1 VLNRLVKEE
10 KSYHKEL
17 EQQNVKIAKL
27 EAGEDADNENA
38 EFILRQQVS
47 SIAGNF
53 CPDCKAL
60 QVVRQCTNIYIQ
72 KQAVEQTKAV
82 FPALNQKIQDAL
94 TKLEEQLVG
103 LIYYFSLGSDND
115 KLTHFQ
121 EQDKDSASSEEV
133 TKAKEALAAGHT
145 AAKESSL

>member
-1 VLNRLVKEE
+1 MPAPSQLAIATSVLNRLIKEE

-47 SIAGNF
+47 GITENRFSHLRLFFLICF
-53 CPDCKAL
+53 D
-60 QVVRQCTNIYIQ
+60 VVRWFANKRIQ

-82 FPALNQKIQDAL
+82 FPALNQKIRDAL
-94 TKLEEQLVG
+94 TKLEEQLVRA
-103 LIYYFSLGSDND
+103 LISYLV
-115 KLTHFQ
+115 LL
-121 EQDKDSASSEEV
+121 EP
-133 TKAKEALAAGHT
+133 L
-145 AAKESSL
+145 

>member
-1 VLNRLVKEE
+1 MPAPSQLAIATSVLNRLVKEE

-47 SIAGNF
+47 G
-53 CPDCKAL
+53 
-60 QVVRQCTNIYIQ
+60 VVIISFSDFWYDRRTFGFNNDNPIQ

-82 FPALNQKIQDAL
+82 FPALNQKIRDAL
-94 TKLEEQLVG
+94 TKLEEQLVR
-103 LIYYFSLGSDND
+103 LSYISLVW
-115 KLTHFQ
+115 Q
-121 EQDKDSASSEEV
+121 Q
-133 TKAKEALAAGHT
+133 
-145 AAKESSL
+145 

>member
-1 VLNRLVKEE
+1 MPAPSQLAIATSVLNRLVKEE

-47 SIAGNF
+47 RFAENQFSQSQSSIIRVSPVPCADI
-53 CPDCKAL
+53 C
-60 QVVRQCTNIYIQ
+60 IQ

-82 FPALNQKIQDAL
+82 FPALNQKIRDAL
-94 TKLEEQLVG
+94 TKLEEQLVR
-103 LIYYFSLGSDND
+103 LID
-115 KLTHFQ
+115 
-121 EQDKDSASSEEV
+121 V
-133 TKAKEALAAGHT
+133 
-145 AAKESSL
+145 SSLVARMMH